1 MANPTEQSEEQKNVY
16 SVWALPPEDVA
27 VRIETLMSGLRSEF
41 RGPQFEPHITVV
53 GAIPLTRDDALI
65 KFRTACEGRKAY
77 QATVDHVATG
87 TFFYQCVFLL
97 IRPTPEVVDISSHCC
112 RIFGYKNST
121 PYMPH
126 LSLLYAHLT
135 DEEKT
140 KVKDIADKLD
150 EGITGL
156 SFPVTRLALY
166 KTDTEDETL
175 ESWEKITEYN
185 LRLS

>member
-1 MANPTEQSEEQKNVY
+1 MNVI
-16 SVWALPPEDVA
+16 SVSA
-27 VRIETLMSGLRSEF
+27 
-41 RGPQFEPHITVV
+41 
-53 GAIPLTRDDALI
+53 
-65 KFRTACEGRKAY
+65 
-77 QATVDHVATG
+77 
-87 TFFYQCVFLL
+87 
-97 IRPTPEVVDISSHCC
+97 
-112 RIFGYKNST
+112 
-121 PYMPH
+121 YMPH